1 MLVRDTERDH
11 MQTFLSTK
19 QGTATPEQREKIFQP
34 EDAASE
40 DVRGAVRYLPERE
53 RGGVLM
59 HTDIDAKSGDTVAE
73 VLLSKHPEG

>member
-1 MLVRDTERDH
+1 

-19 QGTATPEQREKIFQP
+19 EGTTTARKTFQP

-40 DVRGAVRYLPERE
+40 DVRGAVRYLTEWE
-53 RGGVLM
+53 KGGVLM
-59 HTDIDAKSGDTVAE
+59 PTDMDAKSGDTVAE